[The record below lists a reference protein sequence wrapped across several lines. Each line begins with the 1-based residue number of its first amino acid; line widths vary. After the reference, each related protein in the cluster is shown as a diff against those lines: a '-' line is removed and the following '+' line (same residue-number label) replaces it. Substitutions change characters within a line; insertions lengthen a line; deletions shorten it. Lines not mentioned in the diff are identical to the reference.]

1 MEDVEEG
8 PGSDGGRNRRR
19 RRLEDHISRAI
30 AMAGSIGEL
39 QDAIVSAITKAFGD
53 IMLNLTLNKMIDGN
67 MVNKSMNKYQLKK
80 VSVFT

>member
-1 MEDVEEG
+1 
-8 PGSDGGRNRRR
+8 
-19 RRLEDHISRAI
+19 
-30 AMAGSIGEL
+30 MAGSIGEL